1 MNLSGYRARSLAT
14 LFQAP
19 PERYDRNWAVRF
31 IEQLGRVF
39 GDTVRTTE
47 AAPFVL
53 LRSPSAKVFRVT
65 VSDTGVLTATE
76 IPQGDPTV

>member
-1 MNLSGYRARSLAT
+1 MNLLGYRTRSFAT

-19 PERYDRNWAVRF
+19 PDRYTRDWAVRL
-31 IEQLGRVF
+31 IEQLGRIF
-39 GDTVRTTE
+39 GDTLRTTE
-47 AAPFVL
+47 AAPHVL

>member
-1 MNLSGYRARSLAT
+1 MNLLGYRTRSLAT

-19 PERYDRNWAVRF
+19 PERYDRNWSVRL
-31 IEQLGRVF
+31 IEQLGRIL
-39 GDTVRTTE
+39 GETVRTTE
-47 AAPFVL
+47 AAPYVL
-53 LRSPSAKVFRVT
+53 LRSPSAKVFRLT